1 MKLAIVAH
9 EKGWRLVLVSFSNL
23 PSVANSNNAGNCL
36 HDSSR
41 PIEFTFDRKAP
52 ISTAAFPISLKD
64 TKVIQNQMNNV
75 VCYQNE
81 DDLTTSVYD
90 SVCWKIAQDGTSNV
104 DNSLNELEESQL
116 DHGRLSKSLIS
127 LAYSPSDKFGFNKK
141 IPKCVSNNPASKY
154 NAPNEGWHC
163 SDCERSS
170 ESKTITYTRLWDVN
184 IGKSRFLPAAEV
196 IQFEQ

>member
-1 MKLAIVAH
+1 VKLAIVAH

-127 LAYSPSDKFGFNKK
+127 LAYKFNVFKLFICLLLWK
-141 IPKCVSNNPASKY
+141 EA
-154 NAPNEGWHC
+154 A
-163 SDCERSS
+163 
-170 ESKTITYTRLWDVN
+170 TIWRL
-184 IGKSRFLPAAEV
+184 ITLLRTSITTQG
-196 IQFEQ
+196 I